1 MIKNNNEI
9 YKLIL
14 PFLIWNLNLV
24 KKNEFLFHVLKK
36 TFVLS
41 LFFMAIF
48 FLSYFW
54 YHDYMDE
61 KKEKVNFET
70 VVTTV
75 NDNNDLNILL
85 KNYNDKRDK
94 KNIQETK
101 KKHLSLN
108 SIINII
114 FLYIIMFYVSV
125 FVIVMLFILSCRRL
139 YTSFILRHTS
149 LNPIDYE
156 IINAMSYGRILSV
169 TLKNGLT
176 YKVYPYFVSSSNAY
190 FTKDKY
196 FLCIVI
202 SEGYV
207 DDKHQFVINK
217 DYSNNVVKDLEFLLN
232 SHIGADY
239 KKKSI
244 IKKVK
249 NFFVGIQLD
258 HSLTFKLFG
267 YHSKRINFSE
277 ISEAGISLDP
287 DR

>member
-1 MIKNNNEI
+1 
-9 YKLIL
+9 
-14 PFLIWNLNLV
+14 
-24 KKNEFLFHVLKK
+24 
-36 TFVLS
+36 
-41 LFFMAIF
+41 
-48 FLSYFW
+48 
-54 YHDYMDE
+54 MDE

>member
-48 FLSYFW
+48 FLSYFL

-169 TLKNGLT
+169 TLKKGLK

-277 ISEAGISLDP
+277 ISEAEISLDP

>member
-48 FLSYFW
+48 FLSYFL

-169 TLKNGLT
+169 TLKKGLT

>member
-48 FLSYFW
+48 FLSYFL

-85 KNYNDKRDK
+85 KNYNDKCDK

-156 IINAMSYGRILSV
+156 IINAMS
-169 TLKNGLT
+169 
-176 YKVYPYFVSSSNAY
+176 
-190 FTKDKY
+190 
-196 FLCIVI
+196 
-202 SEGYV
+202 
-207 DDKHQFVINK
+207 
-217 DYSNNVVKDLEFLLN
+217 
-232 SHIGADY
+232 
-239 KKKSI
+239 
-244 IKKVK
+244 
-249 NFFVGIQLD
+249 
-258 HSLTFKLFG
+258 
-267 YHSKRINFSE
+267 
-277 ISEAGISLDP
+277 
-287 DR
+287 

>member
-1 MIKNNNEI
+1 MIKINNAF

-14 PFLIWNLNLV
+14 PFLIWNFNLV

-41 LFFMAIF
+41 LFLIAIF
-48 FLSYFW
+48 FLSCFLYR
-54 YHDYMDE
+54 DYIDE

-85 KNYNDKRDK
+85 KNYNVKCDK
-94 KNIQETK
+94 KNIQETI
-101 KKHLSLN
+101 KKHLTLN
-108 SIINII
+108 SVINIV
-114 FLYIIMFYVSV
+114 FLCIITFYVSV
-125 FVIVMLFILSCRRL
+125 FVIVMQFILSCRRL
-139 YTSFILRHTS
+139 YISFILRHTS

-156 IINAMSYGRILSV
+156 IINAMSNGRILSV
-169 TLKNGLT
+169 TLKNGVM

-196 FLCIVI
+196 FLCIII
-202 SEGYV
+202 SEGYI
-207 DDKHQFVINK
+207 DNKHQFVINK

-232 SHIGADY
+232 SLIDADY

-244 IKKVK
+244 IKKAK

-258 HSLTFKLFG
+258 HCLTFKLFG

-287 DR
+287 VR

>member
-1 MIKNNNEI
+1 
-9 YKLIL
+9 
-14 PFLIWNLNLV
+14 
-24 KKNEFLFHVLKK
+24 
-36 TFVLS
+36 
-41 LFFMAIF
+41 MAIF
-48 FLSYFW
+48 FLSYFL

-190 FTKDKY
+190 LTKDKY

-287 DR
+287 ER